1 MAIPSIQSAVQVFE
15 PGLVGLN
22 SRKSV
27 LSPGPYQVLV
37 RVETVGLCFSDLKLL
52 KQFDKHPRKSQ
63 IISGIGNEILKEIPS
78 YKPDLQPTVPGHET
92 LCTIITAGEKVTRHR
107 VGQRVII
114 QADYRWLKTDG
125 ANAAFGY
132 NFEGALQQYIIMDE
146 RIFVDLGKNESGLI
160 TVDEKL
166 SDSAYALIEPW
177 ACVESSYITL
187 ERNAILA
194 GGKMLIAVDADVRI
208 ENLKQCFA
216 QGKPALI
223 TVHCQNGKQLK
234 SLCNLRAAIVA
245 VDDLELLTNEAFDD
259 IIYFGSD
266 AETIELLNDKIAAGG
281 IINIVLGGKKIEREV
296 SIGLGRVHY
305 SRTRWIGTAGS
316 DPRES
321 YKIIPQTGEIRKA
334 DKIFIAGA
342 AGPMGQMHTIRLLCS
357 DVEDVSITA
366 ADIDDVRL
374 GALRAKVKTDKPICI
389 INSAKHPVTGKFSY
403 FVILAP
409 VGALIAQAINDS
421 SEGALI
427 NLFAGIPASIRQEMD
442 LNRYIEN
449 KCFIFGSS
457 GSRISDMKI
466 VLDKALAGK
475 LNIDLCVDAV
485 SGMAGA
491 IDGISAV
498 ENRTMAGK
506 IVVYPQMEKLPLIK
520 LSDMKGKYPRV
531 ADKLNNGLWTKEA
544 EQELLDS
551 VS

>member
-92 LCTIITAGEKVTRHR
+92 LCTIIAAGEKVTRHR

-357 DVEDVSITA
+357 DVEDVSI
-366 ADIDDVRL
+366 R
-374 GALRAKVKTDKPICI
+374 
-389 INSAKHPVTGKFSY
+389 
-403 FVILAP
+403 
-409 VGALIAQAINDS
+409 
-421 SEGALI
+421 SE
-427 NLFAGIPASIRQEMD
+427 
-442 LNRYIEN
+442 
-449 KCFIFGSS
+449 
-457 GSRISDMKI
+457 
-466 VLDKALAGK
+466 
-475 LNIDLCVDAV
+475 
-485 SGMAGA
+485 
-491 IDGISAV
+491 
-498 ENRTMAGK
+498 
-506 IVVYPQMEKLPLIK
+506 
-520 LSDMKGKYPRV
+520 
-531 ADKLNNGLWTKEA
+531 
-544 EQELLDS
+544 
-551 VS
+551 

>member
-63 IISGIGNEILKEIPS
+63 IISGIDNEILKEIPS

-374 GALRAKVKTDKPICI
+374 WF
-389 INSAKHPVTGKFSY
+389 TGM
-403 FVILAP
+403 
-409 VGALIAQAINDS
+409 GEDCH
-421 SEGALI
+421 G
-427 NLFAGIPASIRQEMD
+427 
-442 LNRYIEN
+442 
-449 KCFIFGSS
+449 
-457 GSRISDMKI
+457 
-466 VLDKALAGK
+466 
-475 LNIDLCVDAV
+475 
-485 SGMAGA
+485 
-491 IDGISAV
+491 
-498 ENRTMAGK
+498 
-506 IVVYPQMEKLPLIK
+506 
-520 LSDMKGKYPRV
+520 
-531 ADKLNNGLWTKEA
+531 
-544 EQELLDS
+544 
-551 VS
+551 